1 MEKRHFGDR
10 DYIETKDGLFFCVV
24 GNTHPP
30 DRVFAYL
37 KYAPTP
43 AGKWG
48 KGSKRYARTLEYYT
62 IPALLNTIDL
72 LEKRFPQY
80 VYYSPVFQVRMSA
93 VPKNYIRRRFYPER
107 KLSQLLRVQK
117 PDSLQKRAIMIASL
131 ISRESG
137 VSLKFFGITGSILI
151 DLHQPEFSDVDLLI
165 YGREN
170 SLKIK
175 DAMLNLFEASDT
187 PIKRL
192 TGKTLEEWCVSK
204 IGRFPLTL
212 NEAKALYMR
221 KWNRGTYDGV
231 QFSIHPVRLESEKSE
246 TYGER
251 IYKPKGIITIR
262 AKVLN
267 TSEALFLP
275 CTYKVEDVI
284 TSSGPTVGDI
294 REICTYEG
302 LYADIAEVGD
312 EIIVHG
318 KLEEVHDRTR
328 DEIYHRILVGSPEAY
343 GLDYIKPTSILDE
356 K

>member
-1 MEKRHFGDR
+1 MEKRHFRDR

-30 DRVFAYL
+30 NRVFAYL

-43 AGKWG
+43 NGKWG

-62 IPALLNTIDL
+62 IPALLNTISL
-72 LEKRFPQY
+72 LEEHFPQY
-80 VYYSPVFQVRMSA
+80 VYDSPVFQVRMSA
-93 VPKNYIRRRFYPER
+93 VPKNYIRHHFYPEK
-107 KLSQLLRVQK
+107 KLSHLLLVK
-117 PDSLQKRAIMIASL
+117 KCDSLQKKAITIASL

-137 VSLKFFGITGSILI
+137 VPLKFFGITGSILI
-151 DLHQPEFSDVDLLI
+151 DVHQPEFSDVDLII
-165 YGREN
+165 YGRGN

-175 DAMLNLFEASDT
+175 DAMLTFFKANNA

-192 TGKTLEEWCVSK
+192 TGKTLEEWCASK

-221 KWNRGTYDGV
+221 KWNRGTCDGV
-231 QFSIHPVRLESEKSE
+231 QFSIHPVRLESEKNE

-251 IYKPKGIITIR
+251 IYQPKGIITIR

-275 CTYKVEDVI
+275 CTYEVGDVVI
-284 TSSGPTVGDI
+284 SSGPIVGDI

-302 LYADIAEVGD
+302 LYGDIAEIEE
-312 EIIVHG
+312 EIVVHG
-318 KLEEVHDRTR
+318 KLEEVHDRMRNET
-328 DEIYHRILVGSPEAY
+328 YHRVLVGSPEAG
-343 GLDYIKPTSILDE
+343 GLDYIKPASILGE
-356 K
+356 N